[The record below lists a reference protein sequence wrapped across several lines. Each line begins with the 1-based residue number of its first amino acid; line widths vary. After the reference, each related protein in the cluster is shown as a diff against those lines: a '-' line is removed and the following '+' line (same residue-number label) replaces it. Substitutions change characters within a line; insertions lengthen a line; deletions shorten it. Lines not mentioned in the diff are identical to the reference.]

1 VKVIV
6 YKSFDGRTKFAV
18 KRTRR
23 GEGPSVIVH
32 DIAKEQV
39 KDELAQAIALVKPP
53 KLPEF

>member
-1 VKVIV
+1 MKVIV